1 MLNETEKSNK
11 PGETGESNK
20 LNKNTSGTAFSQIFN
35 NLAFGIAMGT
45 ATDIKSIHL
54 WNTI

>member
-1 MLNETEKSNK
+1 MNETEKSNK